1 MPNDA
6 TQGSGKLRQAQAHE
20 SARAQ
25 PQLHPEKNSTRTR
38 PLQWSSCTLV
48 IFSCSNVINDIILRR
63 TARCP
68 RGAIGA
74 CRLPLPRAPGAT
86 TAFHPRAPLTQR
98 DRRFLP
104 FDSTRTNANPPV
116 LDAPPL
122 LLAKTKGEPPKSA
135 SAAEPPTTPSPGV
148 SSQFFT
154 RFRPTMSKSL
164 RMPSASLSF

>member
-6 TQGSGKLRQAQAHE
+6 TQGSGKLRQARAHE
-20 SARAQ
+20 SARTQ

-38 PLQWSSCTLV
+38 PLQWSSCMLV

-116 LDAPPL
+116 FDAPPL
-122 LLAKTKGEPPKSA
+122 LLAKTKGLA
-135 SAAEPPTTPSPGV
+135 SPQNPHQLPSRRQPLRRACRR
-148 SSQFFT
+148 SSLHDSDQQC
-154 RFRPTMSKSL
+154 RSH
-164 RMPSASLSF
+164 

>member
-1 MPNDA
+1 MCLMTPRKA
-6 TQGSGKLRQAQAHE
+6 QVSSGKLRQAQAHE

-25 PQLHPEKNSTRTR
+25 PQLHPEKNSTRTH

-48 IFSCSNVINDIILRR
+48 IFSCSNVINDINPRR
-63 TARCP
+63 AAHCP
-68 RGAIGA
+68 RGAIGT

-122 LLAKTKGEPPKSA
+122 LLAKTKGFA
-135 SAAEPPTTPSPGV
+135 SPQNPHQLPSRRQPLRRACRR
-148 SSQFFT
+148 SSLHDSDQQC
-154 RFRPTMSKSL
+154 RSH
-164 RMPSASLSF
+164 

>member
-1 MPNDA
+1 MCLMTPRKA
-6 TQGSGKLRQAQAHE
+6 QASSGKTRAHE
-20 SARAQ
+20 SARTQ
-25 PQLHPEKNSTRTR
+25 PQLHLEKNSTRTR
-38 PLQWSSCTLV
+38 PLQWSSCMLV

-116 LDAPPL
+116 FDAPPL
-122 LLAKTKGEPPKSA
+122 LLAKTKGFA
-135 SAAEPPTTPSPGV
+135 SPQNPHQLPSRRQPLRRACRR
-148 SSQFFT
+148 SSLHDSDQQC
-154 RFRPTMSKSL
+154 RSH
-164 RMPSASLSF
+164 